1 MKKQIAGLIIL
12 LLLGLTLETP
22 CYGRDPGSSKKIV
35 EVTDFL
41 PMDGDVPGWRQSGEM
56 LKALNPGELYN
67 HIDGGAGLYIGHG
80 FRAYAGQIYKGSN
93 EVEIELAIYDQ
104 GSAKDA
110 RELYHDPLMKPDR
123 SKTLENLG
131 EEARLDERELFCHV
145 VEFIQGRFFIRV
157 IIQDRSEEGLNTGLL
172 FAHYVAKKIR

>member
-1 MKKQIAGLIIL
+1 MKKHIAGLIIL

-22 CYGRDPGSSKKIV
+22 CYGRDPGSSKKV
-35 EVTDFL
+35 MEAAELL
-41 PMDGDVPGWRQSGEM
+41 PGDDDVRDWRRSGEM
-56 LKALNPGELYN
+56 SKAMNPEELYD
-67 HIDGGAGLYIGHG
+67 HINGGAGLYINHG

-104 GSAKDA
+104 GIAKNA

-131 EEARLDERELFCHV
+131 EEARLDERALFCHV
-145 VEFIQGRFFIRV
+145 IEFIKNRFFVRV
-157 IIQDRSEEGLNTGLL
+157 IIQDKSEGGLNAALL
-172 FAHYVAKKIR
+172 FANYIARKIK